1 MNKDA
6 ISGQAVYSKPVL
18 SIYDIWVLG
27 FSNHFLW
34 KCPTKLISKQFADL
48 ATNNHLDVGVGTGYY
63 LKKNL
68 HSQEQRIALMDLN
81 ENSLLAASSV
91 IPHLTPEVYCKNV
104 LEPLEM
110 NCEKFDSVSLNYLL
124 HCLPGSISEKS
135 IVFSYLKELMNPNA
149 TIFGST
155 ILGKG
160 TNKNF
165 LAEKIQSIYNSKGI
179 FSNEEDDVLSL
190 REALE
195 HHFANVNIKVI
206 GSVALFYA
214 NNH

>member
-1 MNKDA
+1 
-6 ISGQAVYSKPVL
+6 
-18 SIYDIWVLG
+18 
-27 FSNHFLW
+27 
-34 KCPTKLISKQFADL
+34 
-48 ATNNHLDVGVGTGYY
+48 
-63 LKKNL
+63 
-68 HSQEQRIALMDLN
+68 
-81 ENSLLAASSV
+81 
-91 IPHLTPEVYCKNV
+91 
-104 LEPLEM
+104 M

-179 FSNEEDDVLSL
+179 FSNEEDDLLSL

-195 HHFANVNIKVI
+195 HHFSNVNIKMI
-206 GSVALFYA
+206 GSVALFHA
-214 NNH
+214 NNK